1 MSLKYNSSNK
11 VIDIVADLVDF
22 DKSKV
27 TFVDDQSASLQ
38 LEDGTV
44 IEGTNT
50 ICQYFVQQSGK
61 FNEWMG
67 VTDNDKAEV
76 QQWISYAQTT
86 IKEAK
91 DKAPIAKNLNDILK
105 TKVFIVSNYLTLAD
119 VMIYI
124 NLYSYICVLSTED
137 RFKIPNVTR
146 YFDLIQNLVHEIK
159 PKISFDLVAINLN
172 APPVPKKEKAEKD
185 KKDGKKENKKEGKD
199 NKKEGKEKKEG
210 KKEGKE
216 KKNAKEENKNE
227 AKQEKADKK
236 NKKEKKEKKEKKP
249 AAEPAAEAGPDPSK
263 LDIRVGH
270 IIEAKKH
277 EQADSLYVESIDVG
291 EAEPRTVV
299 SGLVKFMTVDQLQN
313 RDVIVLC
320 NLKPVSMRGV
330 KSHAMVLCATSPDGT
345 KVEFCSPPAGSK
357 PGDRVVIGNYNGTPE
372 KQLNPKK
379 KIFESI
385 QPGFKTNEEKECVWN
400 APDNSVHKFC
410 VNGNVCKV
418 DTIVGGGI
426 R

>member
-11 VIDIVADLVDF
+11 VVDIIADLVDF

-27 TFVDDQSASLQ
+27 TFIEDQTATLQ

-50 ICQYFVQQSGK
+50 ICQYLVQQSGK
-61 FNEWMG
+61 FNQWIG

-105 TKVFIVSNYLTLAD
+105 SKVFMVSNYLTLAD
-119 VMIYI
+119 VIIYI

-159 PKISFDLVAINLN
+159 PKITFDLVAINLN
-172 APPVPKKEKAEKD
+172 APPVPKKEKTEKKAEKKE
-185 KKDGKKENKKEGKD
+185 KKDGKKEGKD
-199 NKKEGKEKKEG
+199 

-216 KKNAKEENKNE
+216 KKNGKEENKKE
-227 AKQEKADKK
+227 VKQEKADKK

-249 AAEPAAEAGPDPSK
+249 AEPTVETGPDPSK

-270 IIEAKKH
+270 IIEARKH
-277 EQADSLYVESIDVG
+277 EQADALYVETIDVG
-291 EAEPRTVV
+291 EEEPRTVV
-299 SGLVKFMTVDQLQN
+299 SGLVKYMTVDKLIN
-313 RDVIVLC
+313 KDVIVLC
-320 NLKPVSMRGV
+320 NLKPVAMRGI
-330 KSHAMVLCATSPDGT
+330 KSHAMVLCANSSDGT
-345 KVEFCSPPAGSK
+345 KVEIVNPPEGSK
-357 PGDRVVIGNYNGTPE
+357 PGDKVVIGTYNGTPE

-385 QPGFKTNEEKECVWN
+385 QPGFKTNDDKECCWV
-400 APDNSVHKFC
+400 APDNSVHKFT
-410 VNGNVCKV
+410 VNGGVCKV
-418 DTIVGGGI
+418 ETIVGGGI
-426 R
+426 K